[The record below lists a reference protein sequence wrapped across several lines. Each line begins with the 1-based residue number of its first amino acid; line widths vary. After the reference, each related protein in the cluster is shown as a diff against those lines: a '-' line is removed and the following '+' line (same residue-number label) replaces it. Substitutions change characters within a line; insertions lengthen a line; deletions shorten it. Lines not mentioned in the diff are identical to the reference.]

1 MHENIDFIGGV
12 VTALT
17 AIGAILG
24 TLWRMLMRRVKETA
38 QKEVTDALDRRLS
51 DVASKSAVEDVKRQ
65 TQHITERLD
74 ELFTVLISDRSH
86 RTDSR

>member
-1 MHENIDFIGGV
+1 MHEDVSFIGGV
-12 VTALT
+12 VTACVAVGT
-17 AIGAILG
+17 ILG

-38 QKEVTDALDRRLS
+38 QKEVSEALDKRLS

-74 ELFTVLISDRSH
+74 ELFTVLIDRGQ
-86 RTDSR
+86 RTESR